1 MTRFLIA
8 PALAITLVLGGCAGT
23 KVGDLISAATT
34 TIVNPIDSVDIYRVK
49 NTQAV
54 TLELAV
60 QWRRTCWSD
69 SYANLMKNPATKL
82 LCQSRRPTLRAMQG
96 AYAKADLAITQA
108 ELFIRNNPTLNAA
121 TVLQAAWNA
130 VSAYRN
136 AIPR

>member
-1 MTRFLIA
+1 MRRFLIA
-8 PALAITLVLGGCAGT
+8 PVLALTLALGGCAGT
-23 KVGDLISAATT
+23 KVGDLIGAATT

-49 NTQAV
+49 NTQAA

-60 QWRRTCWSD
+60 AWRRICWSD
-69 SYANLMKNPATKL
+69 SYSNLMKNPATKAI
-82 LCQSRRPTLRAMQG
+82 CQSRRPTLRAMQS
-96 AYAKADLAITQA
+96 AYAKADLAVTEA